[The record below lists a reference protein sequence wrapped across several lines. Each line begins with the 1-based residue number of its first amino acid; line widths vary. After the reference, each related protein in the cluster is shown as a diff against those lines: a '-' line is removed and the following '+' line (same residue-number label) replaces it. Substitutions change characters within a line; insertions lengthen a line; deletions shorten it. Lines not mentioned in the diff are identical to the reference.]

1 MVKEN
6 SIVDISVIIPTR
18 NEEKYIE
25 KCIKSLL
32 NCRSIKSNSFN
43 VQFIIVDGMS
53 TDKTINIIEE
63 KFRNLNIKIFKNP
76 NLYQS
81 YAMNIGIKNSKS
93 KKDKSIIIRADAH
106 SIYPEDYIFK
116 CYQALFDSGGSNAGP
131 IQRAIGANFFTKVVA
146 DVMNSGYAMGGVNY
160 RKIKYDPLRSE
171 KYIVTDTVYLG
182 SWRTL
187 DLLEFKGFNEEFQV
201 NEDYELNIR
210 LRKNGRKVIL
220 ITNLIVDYFVR
231 SSLLGLIKQFFKY
244 GLWKTKTLSVHPE
257 SLKLRQIGQ

>member
-32 NCRSIKSNSFN
+32 NCRSIKSGSFN

-81 YAMNIGIKNSKS
+81 YAMNIGIKNS
-93 KKDKSIIIRADAH
+93 IR
-106 SIYPEDYIFK
+106 
-116 CYQALFDSGGSNAGP
+116 G
-131 IQRAIGANFFTKVVA
+131 
-146 DVMNSGYAMGGVNY
+146 
-160 RKIKYDPLRSE
+160 
-171 KYIVTDTVYLG
+171 
-182 SWRTL
+182 
-187 DLLEFKGFNEEFQV
+187 
-201 NEDYELNIR
+201 R
-210 LRKNGRKVIL
+210 L
-220 ITNLIVDYFVR
+220 
-231 SSLLGLIKQFFKY
+231 SC
-244 GLWKTKTLSVHPE
+244 WC
-257 SLKLRQIGQ
+257 